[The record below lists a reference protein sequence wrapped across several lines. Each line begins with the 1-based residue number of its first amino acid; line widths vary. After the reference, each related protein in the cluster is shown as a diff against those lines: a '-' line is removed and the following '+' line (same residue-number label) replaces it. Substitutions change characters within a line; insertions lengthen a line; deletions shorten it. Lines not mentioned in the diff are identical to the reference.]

1 MATISR
7 VQDLLPLL
15 GAVETDDDPIASL
28 EQRGHVLSPALKTR
42 LKPGRVFS
50 PAQRKLW
57 KETAAK
63 AGAVRITVGEQ
74 PRIAPRQLAPDEY
87 EFSAGI
93 RMPAANEILAG
104 VHANGTIPEVLFL
117 DELIS
122 PGNIDTLQRFFAVDK
137 PGGRIGRFL
146 ITAPPTIAPIRE
158 GSNNVAFTI
167 PFRMNF
173 ERIATA
179 GSNQVRTVVTFATG
193 RLRLSIRLVAETDTD
208 SRGARNLEMR
218 LDLSQAADARLE
230 TNANSPVKR
239 INPPAP
245 GQVDLLAVILQQEI
259 QKEIQKRLGGALRL
273 SVSATVPLPTGK
285 LEIRSP
291 TILTRGNAILVGLRV
306 TPGLGNPDKLTAH
319 FPNSQTNFF
328 TRVHDEILRLII
340 QSAAKSGVLTLLAK
354 ETHPDAVIDS
364 ADVAFGK
371 DTIQLIASGRIV
383 DLCPG
388 GVDVG
393 FTVTTTL
400 TITLDGTRIVVKKE
414 TSKDVDDGDAIFC
427 AITTLGLALLTAV
440 AVGIFVGFSFGV
452 GAGIAFGIQTF
463 GAVGFI
469 SVLLA
474 FDDDDFALVFGSGGD
489 DKPTIIELD
498 FPIPGTD
505 LLPTLTGNFI
515 RLDESTMLM
524 AANLGTRPDN
534 LNTYFYV
541 RFMEPDARSAS
552 AFVTRP
558 IRDARVRLMD
568 RDSP

>member
-158 GSNNVAFTI
+158 GSNSVAFTI

-218 LDLSQAADARLE
+218 LALSHGDDARL
-230 TNANSPVKR
+230 
-239 INPPAP
+239 
-245 GQVDLLAVILQQEI
+245 G
-259 QKEIQKRLGGALRL
+259 
-273 SVSATVPLPTGK
+273 
-285 LEIRSP
+285 
-291 TILTRGNAILVGLRV
+291 
-306 TPGLGNPDKLTAH
+306 
-319 FPNSQTNFF
+319 
-328 TRVHDEILRLII
+328 
-340 QSAAKSGVLTLLAK
+340 K
-354 ETHPDAVIDS
+354 ETHPDAGIDS
-364 ADVAFGK
+364 ADVAFRK

-400 TITLDGTRIVVKKE
+400 TITLDGTRIE
-414 TSKDVDDGDAIFC
+414 IGRASCRERGE
-427 AITTLGLALLTAV
+427 
-440 AVGIFVGFSFGV
+440 
-452 GAGIAFGIQTF
+452 
-463 GAVGFI
+463 I
-469 SVLLA
+469 S
-474 FDDDDFALVFGSGGD
+474 
-489 DKPTIIELD
+489 
-498 FPIPGTD
+498 
-505 LLPTLTGNFI
+505 
-515 RLDESTMLM
+515 
-524 AANLGTRPDN
+524 
-534 LNTYFYV
+534 
-541 RFMEPDARSAS
+541 
-552 AFVTRP
+552 
-558 IRDARVRLMD
+558 
-568 RDSP
+568 